1 MMAEFKNIC
10 GQVGSGREEIPL
22 CGTFNISASEETSLA
37 QGKLGD
43 QRTVILET
51 DSVLVVGIKAS
62 EAPRVVIPEDFCFD
76 GADGKGLAS
85 AKVGDR
91 NAFFP
96 GGGSNCVETAEVKS
110 AAVVQQAAM

>member
-1 MMAEFKNIC
+1 MMAEFENIC

-22 CGTFNISASEETSLA
+22 CGTFNISACEETSLA

-76 GADGKGLAS
+76 GADGRADGPFAS
-85 AKVGDR
+85 D
-91 NAFFP
+91 P
-96 GGGSNCVETAEVKS
+96 GISADQISVRCAGAEPVRCGKYR
-110 AAVVQQAAM
+110 AVFV